1 MPSYT
6 EEDVTN
12 ALNALVNGEYKSIHR
27 AALVFQ
33 IPYSTLR
40 NRVQKP
46 KSRKESHV
54 SQQLLTPIEESTLE
68 NWVYRAAKLGAPIT
82 LQLVKILASEIQSK
96 RSSNYEENKFSPI
109 SDRWV
114 DRFRTRHPRIKTC
127 FSRTIDTARSIAL
140 DFSTIKSYF
149 DNLGEVLREHK
160 YPPSA
165 IYNVDETGFS
175 IGSSR
180 KSVVLLDRLNQHREK
195 KQPGRQEW
203 ITCLECVSASGVTLP
218 PCLIFKGENL
228 NSGWIPDEALAD
240 WKFITSK
247 KGWTSDLIG
256 FEWLKTHFQPFV
268 SQTSNS
274 RHLLIIDGHSSH
286 VTARFIA
293 YCITSKIDLFLLP
306 PHSSHKTQPL
316 DLSIFG
322 PLKTAINLEV
332 DRIFRHST
340 TRLPRVEWTSAY
352 IKARARCFKPSSIE
366 SGFRKAGI
374 YPFYPEI
381 LLSTLTPPPRTPSP
395 ENQVPS
401 HVSDASRILRARG
414 SPCTPKALNLRQI
427 SDLVQNDEDIPTLAR
442 DLIRDLIDFAEDRD
456 TDAILA
462 RRELREKDVLLNT
475 RKTRK
480 TGKRVALKGKYLLIK
495 EDILKVVQDLEE
507 GTKKKKTKKGR
518 KKTKYILIS
527 SEEEEEE
534 SIDELA

>member
-12 ALNALVNGEYKSIHR
+12 ASNALANGEIKSIRR

-33 IPYSTLR
+33 IPFSTLR
-40 NRVQKP
+40 YRLQNRKT
-46 KSRKESHV
+46 KLESHV

-68 NWVYRAAKLGAPIT
+68 NWIYRAAKLGTPIT
-82 LQLVKILASEIQSK
+82 LQLVKILASKIQLE
-96 RSSNYEENKFSPI
+96 RSSKNDETELSPI
-109 SDRWV
+109 SDRWI
-114 DRFRTRHPRIKTC
+114 DCFRTRHPRIKTC
-127 FSRTIDTARSIAL
+127 FSCTIDIVRSTAL

-149 DNLGEVLREHK
+149 DNLGELLREHK

-165 IYNVDETGFS
+165 IYNVDETGFW

-180 KSVVLLDRLNQHREK
+180 KSVVLLDQFDRRREK

-203 ITCLECVSASGVTLP
+203 ITSLECVSASAVTLP
-218 PCLIFKGENL
+218 PCLIFKGQNL
-228 NSGWIPDEALAD
+228 NSGWIPNETPAG

-268 SQTSNS
+268 SKLTNL

-293 YCITSKIDLFLLP
+293 FCITSKIDLFLLP

-332 DRIFRHST
+332 DRIFR
-340 TRLPRVEWTSAY
+340 LPRVEWTSAY
-352 IKARARCFKPSSIE
+352 IKARARCFRPSSIE

-374 YPFYPEI
+374 YSFNPEI
-381 LLSTLTPPPRTPSP
+381 LLSTITPPPRTPSP
-395 ENQVPS
+395 ENQV
-401 HVSDASRILRARG
+401 VSQISNGSRILRARG
-414 SPCTPKALNLRQI
+414 SPSTPKALNLRQL
-427 SDLVQNDEDIPTLAR
+427 SDLVRNDEDIPTSAR
-442 DLIRDLIDFAEDRD
+442 DLIRDLVDFA
-456 TDAILA
+456 
-462 RRELREKDVLLNT
+462 
-475 RKTRK
+475 
-480 TGKRVALKGKYLLIK
+480 
-495 EDILKVVQDLEE
+495 
-507 GTKKKKTKKGR
+507 
-518 KKTKYILIS
+518 
-527 SEEEEEE
+527 
-534 SIDELA
+534 